1 MSRKKIPWQILFLF
15 SPLLALESSALPPA
29 NVLLI
34 VSDDQGYNDI
44 GLINP
49 DIITPNIDRLAR
61 EGIRLTNF
69 YVSWPACTPSRG
81 SLMTGRYPQRN
92 GIHDMIRNEAPDYGY
107 QYKSREEYE
116 TTWEWIGG
124 MDQREVMIPTML
136 KPKGFKSAVYGK
148 WDLGALRRYLPT
160 SRGFDEFYGFVNT
173 GIDYYTHERYGMHS
187 MFRNELRTKE
197 DQGVYATNLFR
208 REALR
213 FLGKTGNTPFFL
225 YLPFNAPHGS
235 SSLDPAIRGSVQAP
249 EEYKTMYPGVE
260 TKMVQGTRYGKPA
273 IVPSKETKRR
283 DYRAAVT
290 CMDAA
295 IGDILKRLDQQKKAH
310 NTLVIFMSD
319 NGGGG
324 PADNRPLRGKK
335 GQMWEGGLRVPCIIR
350 WPAALPAGKTCD
362 AFLSSM
368 EIFPTIAAAAG
379 ADLPAGVTLDGF
391 NMLPVLRDKVPS
403 KRTAMFWQRRNLKA
417 ARVENWKWVDMGN
430 DSQGLFD
437 LGSDPGERRNL
448 ATKKP
453 DILNRLRKKFADW
466 RKEMEQAEP
475 RGPFR
480 NF

>member
-273 IVPSKETKRR
+273 MVPSKETKRR

-368 EIFPTIAAAAG
+368 EIFPTIAAATG

-417 ARVENWKWVDMGN
+417 ARVGNWKWVDMGN

>member
-197 DQGVYATNLFR
+197 DQGVYATTLFR

>member
-15 SPLLALESSALPPA
+15 SPLLTLESATLPSA

-49 DIITPNIDRLAR
+49 DIITPNLDRLAR

-116 TTWEWIGG
+116 ATWEWIGG
-124 MDQREVMIPTML
+124 MDQREIMIPAIL
-136 KPKGFKSAVYGK
+136 KTKGFKSAVYGK

-187 MFRNELRTKE
+187 MFRNESRTKE
-197 DQGVYATNLFR
+197 DQGVYTTSLFR

-213 FLGKTGNTPFFL
+213 FLGTAGNTPFFL

-235 SSLDPAIRGSVQAP
+235 SSLDPAIRASVQAP
-249 EEYKTMYPGVE
+249 EVYKKMYPGVDA
-260 TKMVQGTRYGKPA
+260 KMVQVFRYGKPA
-273 IVPSKETKRR
+273 MVPSKETRRR

-290 CMDAA
+290 CMDEA
-295 IGDILKRLDQQKKAH
+295 IGDVLKRLDQQDKAK

-324 PADNRPLRGKK
+324 AANNSPLRGKK

-350 WPAALPAGKTCD
+350 WPSVLPAGKTCD
-362 AFLSSM
+362 AFLTSL
-368 EIFPTIAAAAG
+368 EILPTIAAATG
-379 ADLPAGVTLDGF
+379 ADLPAAVKLDGF

-403 KRTAMFWQRRNLKA
+403 KRTSMFWHRRNLKA
-417 ARVENWKWVDMGN
+417 ARVGSWKWVEMGN

-437 LGSDPGERRNL
+437 LASDPGERKNL
-448 ATKKP
+448 ATEKP
-453 DILNRLRKKFADW
+453 DILNRLRKLFADW
-466 RKEMEQAEP
+466 RKEMDQAEP